1 MIFELEGSENGMSSS
16 MGGGIAWVMRE
27 DLRIKWRLAS
37 RIRNLNGRYI
47 HVAQKKKKKKSE
59 ERQERSGWRILILMI
74 DMG

>member
-47 HVAQKKKKKKSE
+47 HVAQKKKKKK
-59 ERQERSGWRILILMI
+59 I
-74 DMG
+74 